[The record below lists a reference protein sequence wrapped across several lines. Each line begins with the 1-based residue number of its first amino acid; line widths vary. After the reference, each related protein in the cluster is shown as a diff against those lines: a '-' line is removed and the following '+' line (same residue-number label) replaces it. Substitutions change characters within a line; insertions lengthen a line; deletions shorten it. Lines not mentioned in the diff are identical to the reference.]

1 MIQRYSSRRQN
12 LKQQFLNK
20 KLQNAVTYDRIAG
33 YFRSS
38 LIEAAGE
45 ALEAVQGNIRIVC
58 NSDISIDDAKAFKT
72 AIYAQKLSWTK
83 NDAFFQNTKLKS
95 RFEKLAD
102 LITSKKLTVKV
113 LPDEAFGLIHGK
125 AGVITYKNNKKTA
138 FIGSVNESYTAW
150 SLNYEL
156 LWEDDSEDAVKWV
169 QEEFDALWNSKYAYN
184 LSEFIINDIV
194 RLSKRTII
202 TVEHFKTAEIAA
214 PAVIELPIYRKDFG
228 FMPHQ
233 KYFIEKTYKAHLKRS
248 ARFVL
253 ADQVG
258 LGKTVQL
265 AASAM
270 LMALLGDKPIIV
282 LAPKTLVTQWQ
293 EELIKMLNLPSAIW
307 TSKGWI
313 DENGIL
319 HPSIGAEYI
328 KKCPR
333 RIGIISQGLITT
345 QSEIVDYLKE
355 IKYECVIVDEA
366 HRARRRNINNLD
378 QKPDYNNLMRFL
390 IEISKNTKSLLL
402 ATATP
407 IQIHPIEAWDLLNL
421 LSIQNDHILGNA
433 WSKWR
438 KDVSKALEIVSGRLD
453 VPEDESWEWIRN
465 PFPESEENPNAKR
478 LRRSVFEKD
487 DNEAVIPGDYI
498 NKINTP
504 MHKKW
509 YNDLKK
515 VFAKELNPFIRFIIR
530 RTRKF
535 LEENVNPETGEYY
548 LTPIGINLYG
558 EGDTDAINMPHYFKV
573 AYENAEE
580 FCKLLKDR
588 IKGGGF
594 FKTIVLRRLGSSI
607 NAGINTIEK
616 LLAKTHEIVEEEDED
631 VREKD
636 LTDFLSFTEKEL
648 EKLNICLE
656 ALKRNRDEDPKYL
669 EIKKYLFEKNWFD
682 DGCIIFSQYYDTASW
697 FAEKISRENILK
709 DEKIGLYVGGSLSGI
724 YIDGKFE
731 STDRDNIKKMVMD
744 RNIKLMFGTDAASEG
759 LNLQKMGSLINLD
772 LPWNPTRLEQRKG
785 RIARMGQG
793 RDEVNILNLRYKD
806 SIEDKVHKILAE
818 RLKDIYD
825 IFGQIPDI
833 LEDVWINVIY
843 GEIEQAKLLIDG
855 IVPKHPFDEKYNK
868 VESVEWENCYKV
880 LNSKDVSDILKK
892 PW

>member
-1 MIQRYSSRRQN
+1 MIHRYSSRRQN
-12 LKQQFLNK
+12 LKEQFLNK
-20 KLQNAVTYDRIAG
+20 KLQNALTYDRIAG
-33 YFRSS
+33 YFSSS

-45 ALEAVQGNIRIVC
+45 ALEAVQGSVRIVC
-58 NSDISIDDAKAFKT
+58 NSDISVDDAKAFKT
-72 AIYAQKLSWTK
+72 APYAQKLSWTK
-83 NDAFFQNTKLKS
+83 NDAFFQDTKLKL
-95 RFEKLAD
+95 RFKKLAD

-125 AGVITYKNNKKTA
+125 AGVITYKDNKKIA
-138 FIGSVNESYTAW
+138 FMGSVNESYTAW

-156 LWEDDSEDAVKWV
+156 LWEDDSDDAVKWV
-169 QEEFDALWNSKYAYN
+169 QEEFDALWNSKFAYN
-184 LSEFIINDIV
+184 LSEFIINDII

-202 TVEHFKTAEIAA
+202 PVEDFKTAETAA
-214 PAVIELPIYRKDFG
+214 SAVIELPIYRKDFG

-253 ADQVG
+253 ADHVG

-270 LMALLGDKPIIV
+270 LMALTGKDPIIV
-282 LAPKTLVTQWQ
+282 LAPKTLLTQWQ
-293 EELIKMLNLPSAIW
+293 EELIKMLNLPTAIW

-333 RIGIISQGLITT
+333 RIGIISQGLITA
-345 QSEIVDYLKE
+345 QSEIVDYLKD
-355 IKYECVIVDEA
+355 IDYECVIVDEA

-378 QKPDYNNLMRFL
+378 QKADYNNLMRFL
-390 IEISKNTKSLLL
+390 IEISNNTKSLLL

-421 LSIQNDHILGNA
+421 LSTNNDYILGND

-438 KDVSKALEIVSGRLD
+438 RDVEKALEIVSGESD
-453 VPEDESWEWIRN
+453 VPEDDSWDWIRN
-465 PFPESEENPNAKR
+465 PFPESEENPNARK
-478 LRRSVFEKD
+478 LRGSVFEKD
-487 DNEAVIPGDYI
+487 DNEAVIPGNYI
-498 NKINTP
+498 NKINTSIQ
-504 MHKKW
+504 KKW

-535 LEENVNPETGEYY
+535 LEENINPETGEHY

-558 EGDTDAINMPHYFKV
+558 EDDADAINMPHYFKV

-607 NAGINTIEK
+607 NAGIDTIEK
-616 LLAKTHEIVEEEDED
+616 LLAKKHEIDEEEDED
-631 VREKD
+631 ASERD
-636 LTDFLSFTEKEL
+636 ITDFLSFTQKEL

-682 DGCIIFSQYYDTASW
+682 EGCIVFSQYYDTASW
-697 FAEKISRENILK
+697 FAKKISQEDVLRS
-709 DEKIGLYVGGSLSGI
+709 EKIGLYVGGSLSGI
-724 YIDGKFE
+724 YIDGNFE
-731 STDRDNIKKMVMD
+731 SIDRDIIKKMVLD
-744 RNIKLMFGTDAASEG
+744 KNIRLMFGTDAASEG

-785 RIARMGQG
+785 RIARMGQV

-806 SIEDKVHKILAE
+806 SIEDRVHKILAE
-818 RLKDIYD
+818 RLKGIYD
-825 IFGQIPDI
+825 IFGQIPDV

-843 GEIEQAKLLIDG
+843 GELDQAKLLIDG

-880 LNSKDVSDILKK
+880 LNRKEVSDILKQ